1 MDKNPYSLEGQNV
14 LVTGASSGIGRAI
27 AVESSRMG
35 AHVTALGRDQ
45 CRLDQ
50 TVAALEGKGHQ
61 AVRLDLCDDVQLE
74 RMVSALDSVD
84 GVVNAA
90 GLTRTAPAKFIDKAD
105 FDEIMAVNVY
115 APMKLMKHLLTYKKL
130 NNAASLVFISSV
142 VGGILPYKGQGVYAA
157 SKGALSAY
165 AKVLALELSSRK
177 IRVNSVAPA
186 MVRTRLLDT
195 LGADAE
201 ALNED
206 EKRYPLGYGT
216 PEDVAWAVVYLLS
229 NASRWMTGNI
239 LSIDGGV
246 TLTK

>member
-1 MDKNPYSLEGQNV
+1 
-14 LVTGASSGIGRAI
+14 
-27 AVESSRMG
+27 
-35 AHVTALGRDQ
+35 
-45 CRLDQ
+45 
-50 TVAALEGKGHQ
+50 
-61 AVRLDLCDDVQLE
+61 
-74 RMVSALDSVD
+74 
-84 GVVNAA
+84 
-90 GLTRTAPAKFIDKAD
+90 
-105 FDEIMAVNVY
+105 
-115 APMKLMKHLLTYKKL
+115 
-130 NNAASLVFISSV
+130 
-142 VGGILPYKGQGVYAA
+142 
-157 SKGALSAY
+157 
-165 AKVLALELSSRK
+165 
-177 IRVNSVAPA
+177 